1 MTKRTVVIALI
12 ALVVVVVIA
21 GFIVAGRVDSYRP
34 RVQAELQS
42 KLNRPVTLGHLG
54 LKLFP
59 LSIRVDGLTIGEA
72 PQFSTGR
79 PFATANQVF
88 VSASIFSLIRGNPE
102 VKDLVLDKPQIEL
115 VRNPAGVWNYSSLG
129 SSSSGSNSGASAG
142 SSGSPSSP
150 SAGSSGSSTSAPKG
164 AQNGFSL
171 AKLEIDDG
179 QLGYTDR
186 MTSQPRAVYDHI
198 DLKLTDFAPGKEFGL
213 ELGVHFPGEG
223 NQLFAFKGK
232 AGPFGQ
238 GQNAGLPPVNGH
250 LTLDQV
256 SLAAVNR
263 FSAGA
268 LPPHTDTVAS
278 GKADIDSS
286 GNTLACKGDL
296 KLENT
301 IIHGSKID
309 YPIEANYDLSED
321 RKQEKIQIRSTVLKL
336 GPTTLNASGDVDA
349 GAKPMRLNVKLT
361 TKDSSITEIA
371 KLAGALGVAF
381 NPAYQVKGTLSMDV
395 TAKGPA
401 NQPQLNGSIIG
412 KQLEAS
418 GGEIKQPVSVPEI
431 DLTLSPDTILSN
443 TFTAK
448 SGSTA
453 LSAAFALSQ
462 YTTKNMNVDATV
474 KTDGA
479 NLAEVLNIAKAYGV
493 DAVKGVSGTG
503 NISLD
508 AHMKGPLADSSKLL
522 YSGTG
527 SLANA
532 SITSSSLIKGQ
543 NIALTNVNTKC
554 QLNGGVITLSPV
566 SANIFG
572 GSANGTVTADM
583 RPATPQCAL
592 KLKLGGV
599 DTNAL
604 LSAVSSMKNTLYGSL
619 AADSDLRFA
628 LASSNDLTRTLNGT
642 LNFDVTNGQL
652 KNINILSEISKVGKF
667 LNSAPAQASG
677 SGTALRKLAGTLNIV
692 NGVANTNN
700 LTAVLDTG
708 SLSAN
713 GALNL
718 VNQDVNMHMTAV
730 LASGVSQSVGGSKVG
745 GYLNTALAN
754 NKGELVLPVIISGN
768 MAHPLFAPD
777 VQAMAK
783 MRLSNLLPTSGDP
796 SKATSGL
803 LNSVL
808 GNKGDAVGGI
818 LGGVLGGQK
827 PQQGQ
832 QQQQQQQSPL
842 NSLFDQLKKKKKK

>member
-129 SSSSGSNSGASAG
+129 SSSAGSNSGASAG

-238 GQNAGLPPVNGH
+238 GQNAGLPVNGH